1 MHYYA
6 HCLHDGTV
14 VAAYPIRK
22 PIPKVIKQDRL
33 RIDED
38 GVCREW
44 AGAGKEL
51 SDVQNESRM
60 RFQNIIATRLN
71 TRRAIREIVYPQLL
85 KLQED
90 IDNMRSQ
97 LDEIKGLLE
106 RPPRMGGGQILG
118 QERG

>member
-14 VAAYPIRK
+14 IAGYPIRK
-22 PIPKVIKQDRL
+22 PVPKVIKRDRL
-33 RIDED
+33 KIDED

-60 RFQNIIATRLN
+60 RFQNIIAIRLN
-71 TRRAIREIVYPQLL
+71 TRRAIRELVSPQLL

-90 IDNMRSQ
+90 VNCMRDQ
-97 LDEIKGLLE
+97 LDEISK
-106 RPPRMGGGQILG
+106 ILG
-118 QERG
+118 ELSTTGEH

>member
-6 HCLHDGTV
+6 HCFHDGTV

-60 RFQNIIATRLN
+60 RFQNICKIFN
-71 TRRAIREIVYPQLL
+71 C
-85 KLQED
+85 
-90 IDNMRSQ
+90 
-97 LDEIKGLLE
+97 
-106 RPPRMGGGQILG
+106 
-118 QERG
+118 